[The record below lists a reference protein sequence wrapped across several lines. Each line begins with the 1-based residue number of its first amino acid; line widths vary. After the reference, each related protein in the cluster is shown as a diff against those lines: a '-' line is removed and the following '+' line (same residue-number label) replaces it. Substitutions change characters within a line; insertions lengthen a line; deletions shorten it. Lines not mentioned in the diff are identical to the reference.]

1 MLWSLRG
8 FLMISLFFS
17 TYPATSQRILRISL
31 SRIFEFLKSRFLE
44 NRAISNFSFR
54 VRDSGTRLYC
64 DPKTVNHTRL
74 TGWYNKFKQHK
85 TLTKKIEEE
94 LMPLTWHTK
103 RRWDWC
109 FSENEKKEIEPIF
122 TEKAD
127 KC

>member
-1 MLWSLRG
+1 M
-8 FLMISLFFS
+8 
-17 TYPATSQRILRISL
+17 
-31 SRIFEFLKSRFLE
+31 
-44 NRAISNFSFR
+44 FR

-64 DPKTVNHTRL
+64 DPKTVNHARL
-74 TGWYNKFKQHK
+74 TGWYNKFKQNK

-109 FSENEKKEIEPIF
+109 FLENEKKEIELIF